1 MKKKLCLLGLL
12 GIAVACSPKN
22 EEVQDE
28 QVTVAP
34 PTEALDSIANTKK
47 DGVKTDENDTDPTM
61 PMPPPVMQLLTEQYP
76 GWEKPTL
83 TEEAREQTEGDLQGP
98 TLVRGDFNGDTLQD
112 LALQLQQDKDLVVVA
127 AMQEQEN
134 LYRLYEI
141 KRDILF
147 NERGNLKSLY
157 YLYLVEQGEPLQT
170 EDANEDVEAV
180 HDALAIGIEGEENIY
195 IYENGSFTPYSLN
208 R

>member
-1 MKKKLCLLGLL
+1 MNKKLCLLGLL
-12 GIAVACSPKN
+12 GIAVACSQKN

-34 PTEALDSIANTKK
+34 PAEALDSIADTKK

-83 TEEAREQTEGDLQGP
+83 AEGAREQTEGYLQGP

-127 AMQEQEN
+127 AIQEQEN

-157 YLYLVEQGEPLQT
+157 YLYLVEQGEPLQNK
-170 EDANEDVEAV
+170 DADGEVAAA
-180 HDALAIGIEGEENIY
+180 HDAVAIGMEGEENVY
-195 IYENGSFTPYSLN
+195 IYENGSFTPYSMN